1 MTLMNLKQLGKVLV
15 TGGTGFVGSYLV
27 KRLVAEGLEV
37 RVMDNNLRGD
47 IGRLSEIKDTIE
59 FIEGDICNYEDTLK
73 ATRGVDTVFHL
84 AFING
89 TNNFYDHPD
98 KVLEVGVK
106 GAINTLDAAM
116 EVGVKNYAVTSSSEV
131 YQEPTHIPTTEN
143 ERIIIPDV
151 MNPRYSYSGGKIITE
166 LLALHYT
173 KSSDM
178 KVVILRPHNF
188 YAADMG
194 YGHVIPQF
202 VMKMQKLSNG
212 GETKSI
218 DFPIQGTGEEERSFC
233 YIDDAVDGML
243 IGTLLGQSNNIYH
256 IGTEEVVTIKELA
269 NLVAEHMGLQIKI
282 IPAALMEGGTTKR
295 CPSIAKI
302 GKLGYEPK
310 ISLKDGVARAVKW
323 YTEQGDVSALQNK
336 DGILK

>member
-1 MTLMNLKQLGKVLV
+1 MNLKGLGKVLV

-27 KRLVAEGLEV
+27 KRLIEEGLDV

-47 IGRLSEIKDTIE
+47 LSRLDGLKDKFE
-59 FIEGDICNYEDTLK
+59 FIEADICDYADTLA
-73 ATRGVDTVFHL
+73 ATRGMDTVFHL

-89 TNNFYDHPD
+89 TKNFYENPD
-98 KVLEVGVK
+98 KVLGVGVK

-116 EVGVKNYAVTSSSEV
+116 ELGVKNYAVTSSSEV
-131 YQEPTHIPTTEN
+131 YQEPTHIPTTED
-143 ERIIIPDV
+143 ERIIIPDI

-173 KSSDM
+173 KSSNM

-188 YAADMG
+188 YGANMG
-194 YGHVIPQF
+194 YGHVIPHF
-202 VMKMQKLSNG
+202 AMKMRAASNG
-212 GETKSI
+212 GDVKEI

-233 YIDDAVDGML
+233 HIDDAVDGML
-243 IGTLLGQSNNIYH
+243 IGTILGESNNIYH
-256 IGTEEVVTIKELA
+256 IGTEEILSIRDLA
-269 NLVAEHMGLQIKI
+269 HLVADSMGLKI
-282 IPAALMEGGTTKR
+282 NLIPTALMEGGTPKR

-302 GKLGYEPK
+302 GKLGYKPK
-310 ISLKDGVARAVKW
+310 ISLREGVASTVAW
-323 YTEQGDVSALQNK
+323 YASQGDTTALQQK

>member
-1 MTLMNLKQLGKVLV
+1 MNLKQLGKVLV

-27 KRLVAEGLEV
+27 QRLIEAGINV

-47 IGRLSEIKDTIE
+47 ISRLNGLEGKFE
-59 FIEGDICNYEDTLK
+59 FVKGDICNYADTLE
-73 ATRGVDTVFHL
+73 ATRGMDTVFHL

-89 TNNFYDHPD
+89 TKNFYDNPD

-116 EVGVKNYAVTSSSEV
+116 ELGVKNYVVTSSSEV
-131 YQEPTHIPTTEN
+131 YHQPTHIPTTED

-173 KSSDM
+173 KSSNM

-188 YAADMG
+188 YGPNMG

-202 VMKMQKLSNG
+202 VMKMQDISKNASIQ
-212 GETKSI
+212 EI

-233 YIDDAVDGML
+233 HIDDAVDGML
-243 IGTLLGQSNNIYH
+243 LGSILGESNNIYH
-256 IGTEEVVTIKELA
+256 IGTEEVVSIKDLA
-269 NLVAEHMGLQIKI
+269 HLVAKSMGLKI
-282 IPAALMEGGTTKR
+282 RLVATPLMEGGTPKR
-295 CPSIAKI
+295 CPSITKI
-302 GKLGYEPK
+302 GKLGYKPK
-310 ISLKDGVARAVKW
+310 ISLQEGVVRTVAW
-323 YTEQGDVSALQNK
+323 YQDNGDTNALETK
-336 DGILK
+336 TGILK

>member
-1 MTLMNLKQLGKVLV
+1 MNLKQLGKVLV

-27 KRLVAEGLEV
+27 KRLIAEGLSV
-37 RVMDNNLRGD
+37 RVMDNNLRGELS
-47 IGRLSEIKDTIE
+47 RLNGLEDKFE
-59 FIEGDICNYEDTLK
+59 FVEGDICNYADTLE
-73 ATRGVDTVFHL
+73 ATRGMDSVFHL

-89 TNNFYDHPD
+89 TKNFYENPD

-131 YQEPTHIPTTEN
+131 YQEPTHIPTTED
-143 ERIIIPDV
+143 ERIIIPDI

-173 KSSDM
+173 KSSNM

-188 YAADMG
+188 YAGNMG

-202 VMKMQKLSNG
+202 VMKMQDISKNG
-212 GETKSI
+212 EIKEI
-218 DFPIQGTGEEERSFC
+218 DFPIQGTGTEERSFC
-233 YIDDAVDGML
+233 HIDDAVEGML
-243 IGTLLGQSNNIYH
+243 LGTVLGESNNIYH
-256 IGTEEVVTIKELA
+256 IGTEEIISIKDLA
-269 NLVAEHMGLQIKI
+269 HLVAENMGLKI
-282 IPAALMEGGTTKR
+282 NIVTTALMAGGTPKR
-295 CPSIAKI
+295 CPSIAKLA
-302 GKLGYEPK
+302 KLGYAPK
-310 ISLKDGVARAVKW
+310 VSLQEGVASAVAW
-323 YTEQGDVSALQNK
+323 YKSQGDSNALKQT